1 MKKLA
6 GLDWGS
12 AKHAACV
19 IDEQGQ
25 VVAQLDV
32 EHTADGLKG
41 LLRELARFAI
51 PEQLPIA
58 IERPSGLLVDTLLDA
73 GHPVVPIHPNA
84 LQACRPRYRAAGG
97 KSDPGDAFSLADVL
111 RTDGHRF
118 RPLRPVSD
126 EVKALRALVRS
137 RDDLVAERVALA
149 NQLRALLDSFWPGAG
164 AIFSDIDSPIALD
177 FLARYP
183 TPTRARSLG
192 EKRLARFLARNGY
205 SGRRSPEEL
214 LARLRAAPTGL
225 AGPLEQEAKGE
236 AVVDLVSILRT
247 VVERIRRLTS
257 AVEHAVAQ
265 LATGQVVMSFPRAGK
280 VNAAQI
286 VAELGDDRERFQT
299 DDQLAA
305 EAGVAPVTHATPPV
319 RAAASSSATPATS
332 DSGVPSRSG
341 PTTPATRA
349 PGPGTSTPTP
359 ALVAAITPTPP
370 ASWHA
375 PGCASCGGAGATVRT
390 TSRPF
395 TELPRLS
402 SRPPEPTT
410 AESLSL

>member
-183 TPTRARSLG
+183 TPTRARSSVRSAWLG
-192 EKRLARFLARNGY
+192 SWRATATPDAVAPRSFSRVFAQHPRALQDR
-205 SGRRSPEEL
+205 SSRRPR
-214 LARLRAAPTGL
+214 ARLSSTSSASS
-225 AGPLEQEAKGE
+225 GP
-236 AVVDLVSILRT
+236 
-247 VVERIRRLTS
+247 
-257 AVEHAVAQ
+257 
-265 LATGQVVMSFPRAGK
+265 
-280 VNAAQI
+280 
-286 VAELGDDRERFQT
+286 
-299 DDQLAA
+299 
-305 EAGVAPVTHATPPV
+305 
-319 RAAASSSATPATS
+319 SSSASAGSP
-332 DSGVPSRSG
+332 PRS
-341 PTTPATRA
+341 
-349 PGPGTSTPTP
+349 STPSP
-359 ALVAAITPTPP
+359 SSPP
-370 ASWHA
+370 ARS
-375 PGCASCGGAGATVRT
+375 
-390 TSRPF
+390 
-395 TELPRLS
+395 
-402 SRPPEPTT
+402 
-410 AESLSL
+410 